1 MLEIPAL
8 LGMEGQI
15 STMWKII
22 LLVLALIYVLSPY
35 DLFPD
40 MIIGWGWIDDLVV
53 LGFLW
58 RYFYLL
64 KKKRERFQK
73 YYKSG
78 QNTHSDQNYKKAA
91 GENSSRSN
99 TQAQDASALW
109 DPYKILEIQRG
120 ASQEDI
126 KRAYRQLA
134 GKYHPDK
141 VEHLGDEFKV
151 LAEQRFKEIQRAYQ
165 ELRVK

>member
-1 MLEIPAL
+1 
-8 LGMEGQI
+8 
-15 STMWKII
+15 MWKII
-22 LLVLALIYVLSPY
+22 LIGLALLYILNPF
-35 DLFPD
+35 DLLPD
-40 MIIGWGWIDDLVV
+40 MIIGWGWIDDLVI

-58 RYFYLL
+58 RYFYLM
-64 KKKRERFQK
+64 KKKREAFQK
-73 YYKSG
+73 YYQNG
-78 QNTHSDQNYKKAA
+78 RNTHSDENYKKAA

-99 TQAQDASALW
+99 TQARSSSAFW
-109 DPYKILEIQRG
+109 DPYKILEIQKG

-151 LAEQRFKEIQRAYQ
+151 LAEQRFKEVQQAYQ
-165 ELRVK
+165 ELIFK

>member
-1 MLEIPAL
+1 
-8 LGMEGQI
+8 
-15 STMWKII
+15 MWKII
-22 LLVLALIYVLSPY
+22 LLVLALLYVLSPY

-40 MIIGWGWIDDLVV
+40 MVIGWGWIDDLVI

-64 KKKRERFQK
+64 KKKREGFQK
-73 YYKSG
+73 YYQSG
-78 QNTHSDQNYKKAA
+78 QNTHNDENYKKAA
-91 GENSSRSN
+91 GENNSRSN
-99 TQAQDASALW
+99 TQAQGSSW

-141 VEHLGDEFKV
+141 VEHLGDEFRV
-151 LAEQRFKEIQRAYQ
+151 IAEKRFKEIQQAYQ
-165 ELRVK
+165 ELRSK

>member
-1 MLEIPAL
+1 
-8 LGMEGQI
+8 
-15 STMWKII
+15 MWKII
-22 LLVLALIYVLSPY
+22 LLVLALLYVLSPY
-35 DLFPD
+35 DLLPD
-40 MIIGWGWIDDLVV
+40 MVIGWGWIDDLVI

-64 KKKRERFQK
+64 KKKREGFQK
-73 YYKSG
+73 YYQSG
-78 QNTHSDQNYKKAA
+78 RNTHNDENYKKAA

-99 TQAQDASALW
+99 TQAQGPSW

-151 LAEQRFKEIQRAYQ
+151 LAEQRFKEVQQAYQ
-165 ELRVK
+165 ELRSN

>member
-1 MLEIPAL
+1 
-8 LGMEGQI
+8 
-15 STMWKII
+15 MWKIV
-22 LLVLALIYVLSPY
+22 LLVLALLYVLSPY
-35 DLFPD
+35 DLLPD
-40 MIIGWGWIDDLVV
+40 MVIGWGWIDDLVI

-58 RYFYLL
+58 RYLYLL
-64 KKKRERFQK
+64 KKKREGFQK
-73 YYKSG
+73 YYQSG
-78 QNTHSDQNYKKAA
+78 RNTHGDENYKKAA
-91 GENSSRSN
+91 GENNSRSN
-99 TQAQDASALW
+99 TQAQGSW

-134 GKYHPDK
+134 AKYHPDK

-151 LAEQRFKEIQRAYQ
+151 LAEQRFKEVQQAYQ

>member
-1 MLEIPAL
+1 
-8 LGMEGQI
+8 
-15 STMWKII
+15 MWTII
-22 LLVLALIYVLSPY
+22 LLVLALLYVLSPY

-40 MIIGWGWIDDLVV
+40 MVIGWGWIDDLVI

-58 RYFYLL
+58 RYFYWL

-73 YYKSG
+73 YHQSG
-78 QNTHSDQNYKKAA
+78 RNTHSDDKHKKTS

-99 TQAQDASALW
+99 TDTQNSSSFW

-141 VEHLGDEFKV
+141 VEHLGDEFKA
-151 LAEQRFKEIQRAYQ
+151 LAEKRFKEIQQAYQ

>member
-1 MLEIPAL
+1 
-8 LGMEGQI
+8 
-15 STMWKII
+15 MWKII
-22 LLVLALIYVLSPY
+22 LLVLALLYVLSPY

-40 MIIGWGWIDDLVV
+40 MVIGWGWIDDVV
-53 LGFLW
+53 ILGFLW

-73 YYKSG
+73 YYQSG
-78 QNTHSDQNYKKAA
+78 RNAHRGEKYKRAA
-91 GENSSRSN
+91 GENNSRSN
-99 TQAQDASALW
+99 THTQDSSTFW
-109 DPYKILEIQRG
+109 DPYKILAIEKS

-126 KRAYRQLA
+126 KRAYRKLA
-134 GKYHPDK
+134 RKYHPDK

-151 LAEQRFKEIQRAYQ
+151 LAEKRFKEVQQAYQ

>member
-1 MLEIPAL
+1 VI
-8 LGMEGQI
+8 
-15 STMWKII
+15 
-22 LLVLALIYVLSPY
+22 
-35 DLFPD
+35 
-40 MIIGWGWIDDLVV
+40 

-64 KKKRERFQK
+64 KKKREGFQK
-73 YYKSG
+73 YYQNG
-78 QNTHSDQNYKKAA
+78 RNTHSDENYKKAA

-99 TQAQDASALW
+99 TQARGSSAFW

-151 LAEQRFKEIQRAYQ
+151 LAEQRFKEVQQAYQ
-165 ELRVK
+165 ELRSK

>member
-1 MLEIPAL
+1 
-8 LGMEGQI
+8 
-15 STMWKII
+15 MWKII
-22 LLVLALIYVLSPY
+22 LLVLALLYVLSPY

-40 MIIGWGWIDDLVV
+40 MVIGWGWIDDLVI

-64 KKKRERFQK
+64 KKKREGFQK
-73 YYKSG
+73 YYQSG
-78 QNTHSDQNYKKAA
+78 QNTHNDKNYKKAA

-99 TQAQDASALW
+99 TQAQGSFW

-141 VEHLGDEFKV
+141 VEHLGDEFRV
-151 LAEQRFKEIQRAYQ
+151 MAEKRFKEIQQAYQ

>member
-1 MLEIPAL
+1 
-8 LGMEGQI
+8 
-15 STMWKII
+15 MWKII
-22 LLVLALIYVLSPY
+22 LIVLALLYVLSPY
-35 DLFPD
+35 DLLPD
-40 MIIGWGWIDDLVV
+40 MVIGWGWIDDLVV

-73 YYKSG
+73 YYQSG
-78 QNTHSDQNYKKAA
+78 RNTHSDENYKKHA
-91 GENSSRSN
+91 GENNSRSN
-99 TQAQDASALW
+99 TQAQDSSAFL
-109 DPYKILEIQRG
+109 DPYKILEIERG

-151 LAEQRFKEIQRAYQ
+151 LAEKRFKEIQQAYQ
-165 ELRVK
+165 ELRANPDKPEPN

>member
-1 MLEIPAL
+1 MWKTILIILAL
-8 LGMEGQI
+8 L
-15 STMWKII
+15 
-22 LLVLALIYVLSPY
+22 YVLSPY

-64 KKKRERFQK
+64 KKKREGFQK
-73 YYKSG
+73 YH
-78 QNTHSDQNYKKAA
+78 QNSRGTRDNEFYEKPAGKNGSHSDP
-91 GENSSRSN
+91 RS
-99 TQAQDASALW
+99 QESATLW
-109 DPYKILEIQRG
+109 DPYKILEIERG
-120 ASQEDI
+120 ASQEEI

-151 LAEQRFKEIQRAYQ
+151 LAEKRFKEVQQAYQ
-165 ELRVK
+165 ELRTK

>member
-1 MLEIPAL
+1 
-8 LGMEGQI
+8 
-15 STMWKII
+15 MWTII
-22 LLVLALIYVLSPY
+22 LLVLALLYVLSPY

-40 MIIGWGWIDDLVV
+40 MVIGWGWIDDLVI
-53 LGFLW
+53 LGILW
-58 RYFYLL
+58 RYFYKL
-64 KKKRERFQK
+64 KKKRERFQN
-73 YYKSG
+73 YYQSG
-78 QNTHSDQNYKKAA
+78 RNTHRDDKHEKTA
-91 GENSSRSN
+91 GENRSRSN
-99 TQAQDASALW
+99 TYAQDSSSFW

-141 VEHLGDEFKV
+141 VEHLGDEFKA
-151 LAEQRFKEIQRAYQ
+151 LAEKRFKEIQQAYQ

>member
-1 MLEIPAL
+1 
-8 LGMEGQI
+8 
-15 STMWKII
+15 MWKII
-22 LLVLALIYVLSPY
+22 LLVLALLYVLSPY

-40 MIIGWGWIDDLVV
+40 MVIGWGWIDDLVI

-64 KKKRERFQK
+64 KKKREGFQK
-73 YYKSG
+73 YYQSER
-78 QNTHSDQNYKKAA
+78 NTHSDENYKKAA
-91 GENSSRSN
+91 GENSSRLN
-99 TQAQDASALW
+99 TQAQDSW

-134 GKYHPDK
+134 AKYHPDK

-151 LAEQRFKEIQRAYQ
+151 LAEQRFKEVQQAYQ
-165 ELRVK
+165 ELKYK